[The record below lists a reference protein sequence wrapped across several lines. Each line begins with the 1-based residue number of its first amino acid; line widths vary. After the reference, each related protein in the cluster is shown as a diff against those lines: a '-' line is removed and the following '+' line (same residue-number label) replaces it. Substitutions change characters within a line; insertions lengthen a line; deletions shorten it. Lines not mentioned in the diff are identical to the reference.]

1 MVTVR
6 PAMNTLESVMAVVPS
21 NVAPGTATKPAG
33 MLVPRAVDSLSGA
46 EPATDSA
53 ELLSETGASATGVA
67 CSPLEMACG
76 ALATTVGVD
85 AELPAELVLSATGA
99 ASSSSVPPAVPL
111 QPVLVESRARVDR
124 AKNEILNFFIFFL
137 HIFFASLAFR
147 GFVPKCVGLHEIT
160 FYALQI
166 PGRSQE

>member
-33 MLVPRAVDSLSGA
+33 MLVPRSVDSISGA

-67 CSPLEMACG
+67 CSPLEMASG

-85 AELPAELVLSATGA
+85 AELPAELVLSATGV
-99 ASSSSVPPAVPL
+99 ASSSEPPAVPL

-147 GFVPKCVGLHEIT
+147 GFVPKGVGLHEIT

-166 PGRSQE
+166 PGRSPE

>member
-1 MVTVR
+1 M
-6 PAMNTLESVMAVVPS
+6 
-21 NVAPGTATKPAG
+21 
-33 MLVPRAVDSLSGA
+33 PRAVDSLSGA

-67 CSPLEMACG
+67 CSPLEMASG
-76 ALATTVGVD
+76 ALAATVGVD
-85 AELPAELVLSATGA
+85 SGLPAGLVLSATGL
-99 ASSSSVPPAVPL
+99 ASSSEPPAVPL
-111 QPVLVESRARVDR
+111 QPVLEESRARVDR

-166 PGRSQE
+166 PGSSPRMTQKLSPK

>member
-33 MLVPRAVDSLSGA
+33 MLVPRAVDSLSEA

-67 CSPLEMACG
+67 CSPLEMATG
-76 ALATTVGVD
+76 TLTATVGVD
-85 AELPAELVLSATGA
+85 AGLPAGLVLSATGV
-99 ASSSSVPPAVPL
+99 ASSSEPPAVPL

-124 AKNEILNFFIFFL
+124 AKNEILIFFIFFL

-147 GFVPKCVGLHEIT
+147 GVVPKGVGLHEIT

-166 PGRSQE
+166 PGRSPE